1 MRKWWLVAVAVVLA
15 ASVGG
20 YFGFD
25 ARAGAAQDCED
36 WANQTNERVNYARTL
51 LYPIGRLDAFEGSPD
66 QAAGELEAI
75 LGEQEAAEP
84 PENAGIIHDD
94 LIEAMSAGVEGLL
107 GAGNVDPAVQISFA
121 KSIIYNADA
130 RLVTFVNTC

>member
-1 MRKWWLVAVAVVLA
+1 MRKWWLVAIAVVLA
-15 ASVGG
+15 ASIGG

-36 WANQTNERVNYARTL
+36 WANQTNERVNDARTL